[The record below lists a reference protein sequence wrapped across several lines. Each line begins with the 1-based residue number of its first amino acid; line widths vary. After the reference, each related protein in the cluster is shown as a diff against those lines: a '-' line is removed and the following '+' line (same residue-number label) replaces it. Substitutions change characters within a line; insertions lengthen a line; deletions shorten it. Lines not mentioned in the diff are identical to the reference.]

1 MTERSCREQNV
12 VCGDM
17 MGTDVF
23 ALVCVGGE
31 NMFFLENNFRGLLRI
46 L

>member
-1 MTERSCREQNV
+1 MFNVTERSCREQNV

-31 NMFFLENNFRGLLRI
+31 EDVFLGK
-46 L
+46 